1 MSIGFGILLIAI
13 GAVLAYALNI
23 TVEWIDLGLVGIILM
38 VAGAI
43 VTVLGIVFA
52 VRRRRS
58 VAETRTVADPV
69 AGERVTRTEGSVTP
83 PEV

>member
-58 VAETRTVADPV
+58 VMETRSVADPV
-69 AGERVTRTEGSVTP
+69 AGERVTRTEGSVAP